1 MAEWH
6 LHKVKTNREK
16 AEVNFTG
23 SISLD
28 KSDIW
33 LFFSEASR
41 LLKCVTGFLKK
52 DIDALKGHFAQK
64 WKFCQLHT
72 FTQTCMTYDLNIEM
86 VLVVFSIQ
94 LWRTET
100 GAFNFQKKTQ
110 KHNKKWT

>member
-33 LFFSEASR
+33 LFFSEVIKMCYRVSE
-41 LLKCVTGFLKK
+41 K

-86 VLVVFSIQ
+86 VLVVFFHPVMKNRDWS
-94 LWRTET
+94 
-100 GAFNFQKKTQ
+100 FQFSEKDTKTQ
-110 KHNKKWT
+110 